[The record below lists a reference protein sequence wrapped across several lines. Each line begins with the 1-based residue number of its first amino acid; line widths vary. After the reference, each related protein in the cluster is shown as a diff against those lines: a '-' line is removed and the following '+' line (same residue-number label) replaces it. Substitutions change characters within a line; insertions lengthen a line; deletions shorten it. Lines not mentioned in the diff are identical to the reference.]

1 MVGFQTTACC
11 TTGTVSLGSKGRCF
25 FTVLVVM
32 GEELLAVEA
41 VLMGRV
47 EEVRLVLVGAP
58 VRGIMLS
65 GTAMG
70 D

>member
-1 MVGFQTTACC
+1 MGFHTTARC

-25 FTVLVVM
+25 FTVLVEM
-32 GEELLAVEA
+32 GEELLVVEG
-41 VLMGRV
+41 VVMGRV
-47 EEVRLVLVGAP
+47 EVRVVLVWAA

-65 GTAMG
+65 GTDIG